1 MPDSIE
7 TNRKKGSKLHSQRVT
22 PRPGLALGDR
32 SRAGQS
38 RKWPRVPID
47 QLPGGDEFA
56 ELRGDDFAGD
66 EVLRRLQVDEGRWQP
81 QSNPVLRPYSSGQKG
96 NPDKVLEGIRGEGC
110 TVMRASPDHKR
121 GGFAGSLKRHA
132 RDRIDLFLK
141 RAGPSLMVA
150 EQAIALE
157 GVDEPDALN
166 TGSHRTID
174 PDDCGWSVL
183 AGESRRGKT

>member
-1 MPDSIE
+1 
-7 TNRKKGSKLHSQRVT
+7 
-22 PRPGLALGDR
+22 
-32 SRAGQS
+32 
-38 RKWPRVPID
+38 
-47 QLPGGDEFA
+47 
-56 ELRGDDFAGD
+56 
-66 EVLRRLQVDEGRWQP
+66 
-81 QSNPVLRPYSSGQKG
+81 
-96 NPDKVLEGIRGEGC
+96 
-110 TVMRASPDHKR
+110 MRASPDHKR

-141 RAGPSLMVA
+141 RAGPSTPRLQPIVAVISWLPDIMVA

-183 AGESRRGKT
+183 AGESRRGRRKQPGQGDVRLKAALSAISFCFDTIEIITRDMK

>member
-1 MPDSIE
+1 
-7 TNRKKGSKLHSQRVT
+7 
-22 PRPGLALGDR
+22 
-32 SRAGQS
+32 
-38 RKWPRVPID
+38 
-47 QLPGGDEFA
+47 
-56 ELRGDDFAGD
+56 
-66 EVLRRLQVDEGRWQP
+66 VLRRLQVDQGRWQP

-183 AGESRRGKT
+183 AGESRRGRRKQPGQGDVRLKAALSAISFCFDTIEIITRDMK